1 MPAGP
6 DPERGIPTVAELPFI
21 DPHHHLWDLEANY
34 YPWLTDG
41 VKPSAFGDYEAIR
54 KSYLLDDYLED
65 ARNQNLVKSVHLDV
79 GFDPSDPVGETRWL
93 QEIANKRGFPHG
105 IVGYADLSKPDV
117 GDLLDRHMEYPNFR
131 GIRQSMNYHPDPAK
145 TYQARP
151 EVSRTPQWRRG
162 FGELA
167 KRRLSFDLQLYYPQM
182 GEFLELARDFP
193 DVQIILNHTGMQV
206 DGPEHFGAWKKGMH
220 QLAQAPNV
228 ACKISG
234 LGMGDWKWTVAT
246 IRPYVEEAIAAFGVG
261 RCMFAT
267 NFPVDKL
274 FSSFDAI
281 VNAFKEITRG
291 YTHQERLALFH
302 DNAARYYRL

>member
-1 MPAGP
+1 M
-6 DPERGIPTVAELPFI
+6 AELPFI
-21 DPHHHLWDLEANY
+21 DPHHHLWDLESHY

-41 VKPSAFGDYEAIR
+41 VKPAAFGDYEAIR

-79 GFDPSDPVGETRWL
+79 GFDPRDPVGETRWL
-93 QEIANKRGFPHG
+93 QGIADKRGFPHG
-105 IVGYADLSKPDV
+105 IVGYADLSKADV
-117 GDLLDRHMEYPNFR
+117 GELLDRHMEFANFR

-151 EVSRTPQWRRG
+151 EISRTPEWRRG
-162 FGELA
+162 FRELA
-167 KRRLSFDLQLYYPQM
+167 KRGLSFDLQLYYPQM

-193 DVQIILNHTGMQV
+193 DVQIILDHTGMQV
-206 DGPEHFGAWKKGMH
+206 DGPDNFDAWKKGMRL
-220 QLAQAPNV
+220 LAGAPNV

-234 LGMGDWKWTVAT
+234 LGMGDWSWTTAS
-246 IRPYVEEAIAAFGVG
+246 IRPYVEEAIAAFGVE
-261 RCMFAT
+261 RSMFAT

-281 VNAFKEITRG
+281 VDAFKEITIA
-291 YTHQERLALFH
+291 YPHEERLALFH
-302 DNAARYYRL
+302 DNAARFYRL